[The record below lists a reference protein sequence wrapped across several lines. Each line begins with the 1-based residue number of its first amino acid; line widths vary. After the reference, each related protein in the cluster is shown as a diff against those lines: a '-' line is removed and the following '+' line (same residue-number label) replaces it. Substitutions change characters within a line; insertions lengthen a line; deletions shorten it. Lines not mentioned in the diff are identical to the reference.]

1 MRLAYQDMGLKQ
13 KKEEEKMRQTDPK
26 KAKQMERLGMG
37 FSNRT

>member
-1 MRLAYQDMGLKQ
+1 MGLKQ